1 MLSGKTYDQFTI
13 ADIFRDT
20 ADVDTVFAVR
30 VKNNN
35 NDELVMV
42 ICDYIETVPC
52 YIVID
57 NAGHNVPR
65 LVRL

>member
-13 ADIFRDT
+13 ADIFREF
-20 ADVDTVFAVR
+20 ADVDTVFVVR

-42 ICDYIETVPC
+42 MCDY
-52 YIVID
+52 
-57 NAGHNVPR
+57 
-65 LVRL
+65 